1 VFSNHL
7 ILILDESG
15 IINNF
20 ILNLGSMEGKS
31 WSDLMAAVKDTM
43 NYILNNPNLSESIKI
58 TVINYESTARL
69 VFEKKE
75 PSLDLLDLIDFKS
88 GGTNFELALSKGYQ
102 SIIESK
108 DEFDVFTVGFL
119 TDGRAHYPEKII
131 ERINND
137 TEKIKHR
144 INFNCVLFGKANSN
158 LEDIAKNLNAK
169 YEKAIS
175 SEDLKNS
182 FKEIINISFK

>member
-1 VFSNHL
+1 MNGQLWH
-7 ILILDESG
+7 
-15 IINNF
+15 
-20 ILNLGSMEGKS
+20 
-31 WSDLMAAVKDTM
+31 DLMVAVKATI
-43 NYILNNPNLSESIKI
+43 NHILSTPTLKNSIKI
-58 TVINYESTARL
+58 TVINYGSNAR
-69 VFEKKE
+69 VIFEKMR
-75 PSLDLLDLIDFKS
+75 PSLDLLEKIEIKGSSGTDFE
-88 GGTNFELALSKGYQ
+88 NALRVAYETILG
-102 SIIESK
+102 SK
-108 DEFDVFTVGFL
+108 DEFDKFTVGFL